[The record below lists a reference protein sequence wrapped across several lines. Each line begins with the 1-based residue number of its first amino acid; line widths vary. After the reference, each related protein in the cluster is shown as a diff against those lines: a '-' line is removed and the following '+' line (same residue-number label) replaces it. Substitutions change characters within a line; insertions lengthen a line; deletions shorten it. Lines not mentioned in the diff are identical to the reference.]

1 MNRVE
6 ANYRFRSGLSARG
19 LQCYAAAMLFVA
31 VLLVAVLCVGCGGT
45 APRSQG
51 QGDGVAAPAERYYSL
66 PQVPGVIADPSE
78 RAEYVLDRYWDKF
91 DFRDTTWIAD
101 TAAFE
106 QTFANYLGIAEMLP
120 RERVGASLT
129 NLFAAAAVE
138 PSMYRRFAEVVERYL
153 YDPNSP
159 MRDEELYE
167 TVLHTLIDSQVL
179 DEDEKI
185 LPRHQLW
192 MCSKNKVGSRAAD
205 IRYRTP
211 SGAVGKLYGLTAPYV
226 ILFFHDPDC
235 GMCREVTMRMDASPV
250 IRKLIDAGRLVVLC
264 IYADEDEQ
272 AWRSHVAQMP
282 RRGWIYGWDKW
293 QTLHTQESYDLRATP
308 TLYLLGPRQ
317 EVLVK
322 NGIFPHIERM
332 CVELDNPVTSE

>member
-1 MNRVE
+1 MKSKKMNH
-6 ANYRFRSGLSARG
+6 AFHFRAFGPG
-19 LQCYAAAMLFVA
+19 AAA
-31 VLLVAVLCVGCGGT
+31 VLLGVLLCASCGGAASSRRQADT
-45 APRSQG
+45 VS
-51 QGDGVAAPAERYYSL
+51 APAERRYSL
-66 PQVPGVIADPSE
+66 PLVPGVIAEPSE
-78 RAEYVLDRYWDKF
+78 RAEYVLDRYWNKF
-91 DFRDTTWIAD
+91 DFRDTTWLAD

-106 QTFANYLGIAEMLP
+106 QTFANYMGVAGMVP
-120 RERVGASLT
+120 RDRAAASLRD
-129 NLFAAAAVE
+129 LFAAASVE
-138 PSMYRRFAEVVERYL
+138 PSMYRRFAEVAELYL
-153 YDPNSP
+153 YEPNSP

-167 TVLHTLIDSQVL
+167 SVLLVLLDSQVL
-179 DEDEKI
+179 DEDEKVR
-185 LPRHQLW
+185 PRHQLW

-211 SGAVGKLYGLTAPYV
+211 SGATGKLYGLTVPYV

-235 GMCREVTMRMDASPV
+235 GMCREVAMRMDASPA

-282 RRGWIYGWDKW
+282 LQGWIYGWDKW
-293 QTLHTQESYDLRATP
+293 QTLRTQESYDLRATP

-322 NGIFPHIERM
+322 NGVFPAIEQM
-332 CVELDNPVTSE
+332 CVELDNPVTNE